1 MTPDARWL
9 CLMLAAL
16 LLVACKTAVS
26 PPTGAIPDTRPPDAV
41 APPSDTTPDQDT
53 GLQREQAAA
62 ALTERGRTLM
72 ADGQIDPAMRLF
84 EQALSLA
91 PRYGPGYYYLAE
103 AWLAKNNFSHAQA
116 FHHQAALYLEDN
128 SVWQRRVVR
137 QRRRIDRAA
146 AAALP

>member
-1 MTPDARWL
+1 MILKSGGLRIAL
-9 CLMLAAL
+9 AGLMLMS
-16 LLVACKTAVS
+16 CKTAVA
-26 PPTGAIPDTRPPDAV
+26 PPPGAPPLTPPSGEQTTTTRPTPREDA
-41 APPSDTTPDQDT
+41 AR
-53 GLQREQAAA
+53 QRLQAAA
-62 ALTERGRTLM
+62 ALTDQGRALM

-103 AWLAKNNFSHAQA
+103 AWLSKNNFSQARA

-128 SVWQRRVVR
+128 SVWEGRVVR